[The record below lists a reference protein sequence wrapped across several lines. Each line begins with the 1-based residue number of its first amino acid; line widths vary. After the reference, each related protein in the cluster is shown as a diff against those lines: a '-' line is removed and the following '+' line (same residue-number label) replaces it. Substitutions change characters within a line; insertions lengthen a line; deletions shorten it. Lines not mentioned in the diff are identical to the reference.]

1 MNFGELVDCSFGMW
15 KEAQAKGRRTKTI
28 VTLGPPGCGKTSAGR
43 QLADRMTEYV
53 QRKTPTAGAA
63 VCVVLDLSSMLP
75 EDLMGLPKT
84 DGKVTRYCPQDWM
97 AQLCEEGA
105 YGVLILDDLPAA
117 AAQVQVAC
125 RQVSLERR
133 IHQNRLSDGIFVI
146 VTGNRR
152 EDKSAAA
159 TLPAHFRNSVILI
172 PFQPDFKA
180 WESWYMDSGFD
191 TDIPAFL
198 HFKRSHF
205 SHLPK
210 DADELGAFATPR
222 TWSMLGEEIGA
233 VAESMV
239 PEVCAGLVGNGVA
252 SEFAAFRM
260 LRRELVSPE
269 KVLEDPEKALPNIN
283 ILDRP
288 DKVIA
293 LVTGLGEC
301 AARLAKGN
309 KTLPVLTQYLKAL
322 SYTTSKNREFVSVSI
337 STFTASKGSMKD
349 LLTAARQ
356 GNGEPLIKNL
366 ISYLAKT
373 LE

>member
-1 MNFGELVDCSFGMW
+1 V
-15 KEAQAKGRRTKTI
+15 
-28 VTLGPPGCGKTSAGR
+28 
-43 QLADRMTEYV
+43 
-53 QRKTPTAGAA
+53 
-63 VCVVLDLSSMLP
+63 
-75 EDLMGLPKT
+75 
-84 DGKVTRYCPQDWM
+84 
-97 AQLCEEGA
+97 
-105 YGVLILDDLPAA
+105 
-117 AAQVQVAC
+117 
-125 RQVSLERR
+125 
-133 IHQNRLSDGIFVI
+133 LSDGIFI
-146 VTGNRR
+146 MVTGNRR

-159 TLPAHFRNSVILI
+159 TLPAHFRNSTILI

-180 WESWYMDSGFD
+180 WEAWFMENGFD

-198 HFKRSHF
+198 HFKRAHF

-222 TWSMLGEEIGA
+222 TWSMLGEIMPGI
-233 VAESMV
+233 AEAQV

-269 KVLEDPEKALPNIN
+269 KVLEDPEKALPNVN

-309 KTLPVLTQYLKAL
+309 KTLPVLTQYLRAL
-322 SYTTSKNREFVSVSI
+322 SWCTSKNREYVSVSI

-356 GNGEPLIKNL
+356 GNGDALIKGL